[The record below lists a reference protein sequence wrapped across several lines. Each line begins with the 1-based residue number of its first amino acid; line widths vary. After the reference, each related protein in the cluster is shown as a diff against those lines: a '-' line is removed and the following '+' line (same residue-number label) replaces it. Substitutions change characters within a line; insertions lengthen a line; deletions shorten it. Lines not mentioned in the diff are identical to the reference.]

1 MSPSLGCVLWLNAV
15 KLYARAVVRGGAR
28 ARCSGGTNMSRMR
41 LRTPL
46 LGALVTAL
54 IAGAVFLGGAGSADA
69 KDNAARVKNYQQQF
83 IDPQA
88 PIGTE
93 AKSSKKVSAKVDLD
107 APVQTKAANPDSASD
122 LRALADSSGGS
133 WESLPKLPSGSN
145 AYHLIMGPD
154 GKILLIA
161 GSGNNSA
168 VFEAGTFKSYIWDPM
183 SDAPPRELTK
193 CVRPD
198 QTSCTPTDMFCAGHM
213 LMSNGQGIAAGGTTD
228 YSPWKGSK
236 ALYTFDFDSETF
248 IRQKNMVDGRWYP
261 SVVNTRGGYALIVGG
276 FNSSGANSKTSEV
289 YRPWDGGYDPRPGNR
304 EFPLYPHLFLTANA
318 KYFFTGAG
326 WAKAPE
332 DVDSSSQFFHPGFWE
347 PFNGNK
353 FTRVN
358 DLTVPTRRGFGSSCW
373 LGSIRRQKLMVMGGG
388 WPGTSSTNV
397 IDLDS
402 SSAPKYKAGPSLR
415 AAKVYVSC
423 VQLPDGSVL
432 ELGGGSANKIEN
444 ASLEVSLLKTAT
456 STSWTPMNP
465 LPDGEHRLY
474 HSMAFLADD
483 GSVISLSSNPKGQAR
498 SDTVLRF
505 KPPYLFKGDR
515 PTLGGLPKEITY
527 GQTYPINVS
536 SDVTRVVMMTAPS
549 PTHSYDTNQRE
560 VPLNFA
566 DGKIT
571 INATSSLAP
580 RGYYRLFAI
589 NANGAISIAKWTK
602 LK

>member
-1 MSPSLGCVLWLNAV
+1 MS
-15 KLYARAVVRGGAR
+15 
-28 ARCSGGTNMSRMR
+28 GTR

-54 IAGAVFLGGAGSADA
+54 IAGVVFLGGVTSANA
-69 KDNAARVKNYQQQF
+69 KDSARE
-83 IDPQA
+83 
-88 PIGTE
+88 IGTE
-93 AKSSKKVSAKVDLD
+93 AKSADT
-107 APVQTKAANPDSASD
+107 TKAAATAEIDKPVVTTAADPDTASD
-122 LRALADSSGGS
+122 LRAIESNTGGRWS
-133 WESLPKLPSGSN
+133 KLPSLPTGSN
-145 AYHLIMGPD
+145 AYHLIMGPG

-161 GSGNNSA
+161 GSGNNSG
-168 VFEAGTFKSYIWDPM
+168 VFEAGTFKSYIWNPTTGGLKK
-183 SDAPPRELTK
+183 LT
-193 CVRPD
+193 
-198 QTSCTPTDMFCAGHM
+198 TPTDMFCAGHM

-236 ALYTFDFDSETF
+236 ALYTFDFGSETF
-248 IRQKNMVDGRWYP
+248 VRQKNMVDGRWYP
-261 SVVNTRGGYALIVGG
+261 TVVNTRGGYALIVGG

-289 YRPWDGGYDPRPGNR
+289 YVPWTGAYDPRPGNR
-304 EFPLYPHLFLTANA
+304 EFPLYPHIFLTANA

-332 DVDSSSQFFHPGFWE
+332 DAESSTQIFHPGFWE

-388 WPGTSSTNV
+388 WPATSSTNV

-402 SSAPKYKAGPSLR
+402 SSAPKYKAGPPLR

-423 VQLPDGSVL
+423 VQLPDGSVV

-444 ASLEVSLLKTAT
+444 ASQEVSMLKSPT
-456 STSWTPMNP
+456 STSWTPLNP
-465 LPDGEHRLY
+465 LPDGQHRLY
-474 HSMAFLADD
+474 HSMAYLADD
-483 GSVISLSSNPKGQAR
+483 GSIISLSSNPKGQAR

-505 KPPYLFKGDR
+505 EPPYLFKGPR
-515 PTLGGLPKEITY
+515 PTISDVPTEIKY
-527 GQTYPINVS
+527 GQTYSINVS
-536 SDVTRVVMMTAPS
+536 SDVTKVIMMTPPS

-560 VPLNFA
+560 IPLQYA

-580 RGYYRLFAI
+580 RGYYRLFAL
-589 NANGAISIAKWTK
+589 NADGAVSTAKWTK

>member
-1 MSPSLGCVLWLNAV
+1 MSGL
-15 KLYARAVVRGGAR
+15 
-28 ARCSGGTNMSRMR
+28 R

-54 IAGAVFLGGAGSADA
+54 IAGVVFLGGATSANAKDSAD
-69 KDNAARVKNYQQQF
+69 ARVKNYQEQF
-83 IDPQA
+83 VDPQA

-93 AKSSKKVSAKVDLD
+93 AKSKKKASAKVKLD
-107 APVQTKAANPDSASD
+107 SPVETKAANPDSASD
-122 LRALADSSGGS
+122 LRVLADAAGGE
-133 WESLPKLPSGSN
+133 WETLEPLPSGSN
-145 AYHLIMGPD
+145 AYHLIMGPG

-168 VFEAGTFKSYIWDPM
+168 VFEAGTFKAYIWDPM
-183 SDAPPRELTK
+183 TGLRSLKKKIPY
-193 CVRPD
+193 
-198 QTSCTPTDMFCAGHM
+198 DMFCAGHM

-236 ALYTFDFDSETF
+236 KLYTFDFGSEEF
-248 IRQKNMVDGRWYP
+248 LPQKDMADGRWYP

-276 FNSSGANSKTSEV
+276 FNGSGNNSKTSEV

-304 EFPLYPHLFLTANA
+304 EFPLYPHIFLTANA

-332 DVDSSSQFFHPGFWE
+332 DVDSSAQFFHPGFWE

-353 FTRVN
+353 FTKVN

-402 SSAPKYKAGPSLR
+402 SSSPKYKAGPPLP

-444 ASLEVSLLKTAT
+444 ASREVSMLKTPT
-456 STSWTPMNP
+456 STSWTPMSP
-465 LPDGEHRLY
+465 LPPGEHRLY
-474 HSMAFLADD
+474 HSMAYLADD

-498 SDTVLRF
+498 SNTVLRF
-505 KPPYLFKGDR
+505 KPPYMFKPNQ
-515 PTLGGLPKEITY
+515 PTLGDLPKEITY
-527 GQTYPINVS
+527 GETVPIKVS
-536 SDVTRVVMMTAPS
+536 SDVTRVVMMTSPS

-560 VPLNFA
+560 VPLEYA

-589 NANGAISIAKWTK
+589 NADGAISHAKWTK

>member
-1 MSPSLGCVLWLNAV
+1 
-15 KLYARAVVRGGAR
+15 
-28 ARCSGGTNMSRMR
+28 MSRVH

-46 LGALVTAL
+46 LGALIIAL
-54 IAGAVFLGGAGSADA
+54 ISAVVFLGGAASADA
-69 KDNAARVKNYQQQF
+69 KDNDARTRSYQKQF
-83 IDPQA
+83 LDPQA

-93 AKSSKKVSAKVDLD
+93 PMSSKTSKKAAASVELD
-107 APVQTKAANPDSASD
+107 SPVQTQAEDPDSTVD
-122 LRALADSSGGS
+122 LKAVPTNDGGRWS
-133 WESLPKLPSGSN
+133 QLPSLPTGSN
-145 AYHLIMGPD
+145 AYHLIMGPS

-168 VFEAGTFKSYIWDPM
+168 VFEAGTFKSYIWNP
-183 SDAPPRELTK
+183 STGSLKQLT
-193 CVRPD
+193 
-198 QTSCTPTDMFCAGHM
+198 TPTDMFCAGHM
-213 LMSNGQGIAAGGTTD
+213 LMSNGQGVAAGGTTD

-236 ALYTFDFDSETF
+236 ALYTFDFDTEQF
-248 IRQKNMVDGRWYP
+248 VRQKNMVDGRWYP
-261 SVVNTRGGYALIVGG
+261 TVVNTRGGYALIVGG

-289 YRPWDGGYDPRPGNR
+289 YVPWDGTYDPRPGNR
-304 EFPLYPHLFLTANA
+304 EFPLYPHIFLTANA

-326 WAKAPE
+326 WVKAPE
-332 DVDSSSQFFHPGFWE
+332 DVDSSSQFFHPGFWQ
-347 PFNGNK
+347 PFSGNK
-353 FTRVN
+353 FTKVN

-373 LGSIRRQKLMVMGGG
+373 LGSIRRQRLMVVGGG
-388 WPGTSSTNV
+388 WPATSSTNV

-423 VQLPDGSVL
+423 VQLPDGSLL

-444 ASLEVSLLKTAT
+444 ASQEVSLLKTPT
-456 STSWTPMNP
+456 STSWTAMNP

-505 KPPYLFKGDR
+505 EPPYMFNGER
-515 PTLGGLPKEITY
+515 PTIGGLPSEITY
-527 GQTYPINVS
+527 GQTYSINVS
-536 SDVTRVVMMTAPS
+536 SDVTRVIMMSPAS
-549 PTHSYDTNQRE
+549 PTHSFDANQRE
-560 VPLNFA
+560 IPLKYA

-589 NANGAISIAKWTK
+589 NANGAISTAKWIS
-602 LK
+602 LR

>member
-1 MSPSLGCVLWLNAV
+1 MRAALELGGHTMSKV
-15 KLYARAVVRGGAR
+15 
-28 ARCSGGTNMSRMR
+28 R

-46 LGALVTAL
+46 FGAVMTAL
-54 IAGAVFLGGAGSADA
+54 ISAVVFLGGAGSADA
-69 KDNAARVKNYQQQF
+69 KDNEAETKDYQKQF

-93 AKSSKKVSAKVDLD
+93 AESSKSSKAKVQLD
-107 APVQTKAANPDSASD
+107 SPVETKAADPDSASD
-122 LRALADSSGGS
+122 LRAIATNDGGRWS
-133 WESLPKLPSGSN
+133 KLPSLPSGSN
-145 AYHLIMGPD
+145 AYHLIMGPG

-168 VFEAGTFKSYIWDPM
+168 VFEAGTFKSYIWNP
-183 SDAPPRELTK
+183 STGALKQLT
-193 CVRPD
+193 
-198 QTSCTPTDMFCAGHM
+198 TPTDMFCAGHM

-236 ALYTFDFDSETF
+236 ALYTFDFDHEEF
-248 IRQKNMVDGRWYP
+248 VKQKNMVDGRWYP
-261 SVVNTRGGYALIVGG
+261 TVVNTRGGYALIVGG
-276 FNSSGANSKTSEV
+276 FDSTGANSKSSEV
-289 YRPWDGGYDPRPGNR
+289 YVPWNGTYDPQPGNR
-304 EFPLYPHLFLTANA
+304 EFPLYPHIFLTADA

-326 WAKAPE
+326 WVKAPE
-332 DVDSSSQFFHPGFWE
+332 DVDSTTTFFHPGFWQ
-347 PFNGNK
+347 PFKGNK
-353 FTRVN
+353 FTKVN

-373 LGSIRRQKLMVMGGG
+373 LGSIRRQRLMVMGGG
-388 WPGTSSTNV
+388 HPATSSTNV

-415 AAKVYVSC
+415 AAKIYVSC

-444 ASLEVSLLKTAT
+444 ASQEVSLLKTPT
-456 STSWTPMNP
+456 SKSWTAMNP

-505 KPPYLFKGDR
+505 EPPYMFNGER
-515 PTLGGLPKEITY
+515 PTISGVPSEITY
-527 GQTYPINVS
+527 GQTYSIDVS
-536 SDVTRVVMMTAPS
+536 SDVTKVIMMSPAS
-549 PTHSYDTNQRE
+549 PTHSFDANQRE
-560 VPLNFA
+560 VPLQYA

-589 NANGAISIAKWTK
+589 NANGAISTAKWTH
-602 LK
+602 LN

>member
-1 MSPSLGCVLWLNAV
+1 
-15 KLYARAVVRGGAR
+15 
-28 ARCSGGTNMSRMR
+28 MSRVR

-46 LGALVTAL
+46 FGALGTAL
-54 IAGAVFLGGAGSADA
+54 IAGVVFLGGAGAADA
-69 KDNAARVKNYQQQF
+69 KDNAARIKEDQKQF
-83 IDPQA
+83 LDPQA

-93 AKSSKKVSAKVDLD
+93 AKSSKKASSKVTLD
-107 APVQTKAANPDSASD
+107 SPVETKAANPDSASD
-122 LRALADSSGGS
+122 LKALADASGGR
-133 WESLPKLPSGSN
+133 WDTSLPPLPAGSN
-145 AYHLIMGPD
+145 AYHLIMGPK

-168 VFEAGTFKSYIWDPM
+168 VFEAKTFKAYIWDP
-183 SDAPPRELTK
+183 ATGLRWLPN
-193 CVRPD
+193 VPD
-198 QTSCTPTDMFCAGHM
+198 DMFCAGHM
-213 LMSNGQGIAAGGTTD
+213 LMSNGDGIAAGGTTD

-236 ALYTFDFDSETF
+236 ALYTFDFDDEVF
-248 IRQKNMVDGRWYP
+248 KKQQPMKDGRWYP

-289 YRPWDGGYDPRPGNR
+289 YRPWDGGYDPQPGNR
-304 EFPLYPHLFLTANA
+304 EFPLYPHIFLTANA

-332 DVDSSSQFFHPGFWE
+332 DVDSQTQFFHPGFWE
-347 PFNGNK
+347 PFKGNK
-353 FTRVN
+353 FTKVN

-402 SSAPKYKAGPSLR
+402 SSSPKYKAGPSLR

-444 ASLEVSLLKTAT
+444 ASQEVSLLKTPT

-505 KPPYLFKGDR
+505 EPPYLFNPDGTRAER
-515 PTLGGLPKEITY
+515 PTLSGVPAEMSY
-527 GQTYPINVS
+527 GETHPINVS
-536 SDVTRVVMMTAPS
+536 SDVTKVIMMSPAS
-549 PTHSYDTNQRE
+549 PTHSFDANQRE
-560 VPLNFA
+560 IPLQYA

-589 NANGAISIAKWTK
+589 NSKGAISMAKWTK
-602 LK
+602 LT